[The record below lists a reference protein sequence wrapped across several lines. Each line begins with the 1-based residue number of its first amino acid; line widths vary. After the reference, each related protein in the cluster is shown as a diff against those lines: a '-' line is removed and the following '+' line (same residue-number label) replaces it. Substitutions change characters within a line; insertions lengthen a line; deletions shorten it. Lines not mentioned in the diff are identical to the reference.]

1 MTGECRFL
9 PIDNPAVWADA
20 ICGLGARSDAE
31 RVAVDDAAFADY
43 DIERQGA
50 WLTEKYLELLRKVG

>member
-1 MTGECRFL
+1 MRVDEIFELEG
-9 PIDNPAVWADA
+9 
-20 ICGLGARSDAE
+20 RSDAD
-31 RVAVDDAAFADY
+31 RAAVDDSAFADY